1 MKNLIAVYTQSQ
13 ALPGIHLFC
22 GKDPFRE
29 QYSSIYVQYGKAIE
43 QELAKPEMIEFEGSS
58 YKTMYAYAT
67 NAHILAKIDLQNYFD
82 IALLVQTFETEF
94 DLTDIRLCIS
104 PDAWKKLMKASY
116 LKLVHFDEKFYFQI
130 YDAKFNMKET
140 VLINVKSSQ
149 FTSDGFVENNIKYD
163 DVFQAKN
170 EEKSAG
176 VIYGAA
182 HLHNLSSAFNDKDIN
197 LHFRIQDSRKCTSV
211 FVIKDSVCTGELL
224 ICPILGKNYS

>member
-1 MKNLIAVYTQSQ
+1 MKNLISVYTHSQ

-29 QYSSIYVQYGKAIE
+29 QYNSIYIQYGKAID
-43 QELAKPEMIEFEGSS
+43 QKLTASEMIEVNGTS

-82 IALLVQTFETEF
+82 IALLIQTFETEF

-130 YDAKFNMKET
+130 YDSKLNMKGT
-140 VLINVKSSQ
+140 ILINVKSSQ
-149 FTSDGFVENNIKYD
+149 FTSDGFIENNIRYD

-176 VIYGAA
+176 VIYGAG
-182 HLHNLSSAFNDKDIN
+182 HLHNLSSAFNEKDIN

-211 FVIKDSVCTGELL
+211 FVVKNSVCTGELL
-224 ICPILGKNYS
+224 ICPIFSEN

>member
-1 MKNLIAVYTQSQ
+1 MKNLISVYTQSQ
-13 ALPGIHLFC
+13 AIPGIHLFC

-29 QYSSIYVQYGKAIE
+29 QYNSIYIQYGKAID
-43 QELAKPEMIEFEGSS
+43 QKLTAPEMIEVNGTS

-67 NAHILAKIDLQNYFD
+67 NGHILAKIDLQNYFD
-82 IALLVQTFETEF
+82 IALLIKTFETEF

-104 PDAWKKLMKASY
+104 PDSWKKLMKASY

-130 YDAKFNMKET
+130 YDSKFNMKET

-149 FTSDGFVENNIKYD
+149 FTSDGFIENNIRYD

-176 VIYGAA
+176 IIYGAA
-182 HLHNLSSAFNDKDIN
+182 NLHSLTSAFNDKDIN

-211 FVIKDSVCTGELL
+211 FVVKNSVCTGELL
-224 ICPILGKNYS
+224 ICPVLSENYF

>member
-1 MKNLIAVYTQSQ
+1 MKNLISVYTHSQ
-13 ALPGIHLFC
+13 AIPGIHLFC

-29 QYSSIYVQYGKAIE
+29 QYSSIYIQYGKAID
-43 QELAKPEMIEFEGSS
+43 QKLTAPEMIEFEGRS
-58 YKTMYAYAT
+58 YRTMYAYAT

-82 IALLVQTFETEF
+82 IALLIKTFETEF

-104 PDAWKKLMKASY
+104 PDSWKKLMKASY
-116 LKLVHFDEKFYFQI
+116 LKPVHFDEKFYFQI
-130 YDAKFNMKET
+130 YDSKLNMKET

-149 FTSDGFVENNIKYD
+149 FTSDGFIENNIRYD

-176 VIYGAA
+176 IIYGAG
-182 HLHNLSSAFNDKDIN
+182 HLHSLSTAFNEKDIN

-211 FVIKDSVCTGELL
+211 FVVKNSVCTGELL
-224 ICPILGKNYS
+224 ICPVFSEN

>member
-1 MKNLIAVYTQSQ
+1 MKNLISVYTHSQ
-13 ALPGIHLFC
+13 AIPGIHLFC

-29 QYSSIYVQYGKAIE
+29 QYSSIYIQYGKAID
-43 QELAKPEMIEFEGSS
+43 QKLTAPEMIEFEGRS
-58 YKTMYAYAT
+58 YRTMYAYAT

-82 IALLVQTFETEF
+82 IALLIKTFETEF

-104 PDAWKKLMKASY
+104 PDSWKKLMKASY
-116 LKLVHFDEKFYFQI
+116 LKPVHFDEKFYFQI
-130 YDAKFNMKET
+130 YDSKLNMKET

-149 FTSDGFVENNIKYD
+149 FTSDGFIENNIRYD

-176 VIYGAA
+176 IIYGAG
-182 HLHNLSSAFNDKDIN
+182 HLHSLSTAFNEKDIN

-211 FVIKDSVCTGELL
+211 FVVKNSVCTGELL
-224 ICPILGKNYS
+224 ICAVFSEN

>member
-1 MKNLIAVYTQSQ
+1 MKNLISVYPQSQ
-13 ALPGIHLFC
+13 VLPGIHLFC

-29 QYSSIYVQYGKAIE
+29 QYSSIYIQYGKAID
-43 QELAKPEMIEFEGSS
+43 QKLTAPEMIEFEGRS

-82 IALLVQTFETEF
+82 IALLIQTFETEF

-104 PDAWKKLMKASY
+104 PDSWKKLMKASY
-116 LKLVHFDEKFYFQI
+116 LKLVQFDENFYFQI
-130 YDAKFNMKET
+130 YDAKLNTKET

-149 FTSDGFVENNIKYD
+149 FTSKGFIENNIRYD

-176 VIYGAA
+176 IIYGAA
-182 HLHNLSSAFNDKDIN
+182 NLHSLTSAFNDKDIN

-211 FVIKDSVCTGELL
+211 FVVKNSVCTGELL
-224 ICPILGKNYS
+224 ICPVLSENYF

>member
-1 MKNLIAVYTQSQ
+1 MKNLISVYTQSQ
-13 ALPGIHLFC
+13 VLPGIHLFC

-29 QYSSIYVQYGKAIE
+29 QYSSIYIQYGKAID
-43 QELAKPEMIEFEGSS
+43 QKLTAPEMIEVNGTS

-82 IALLVQTFETEF
+82 IALLVQTFEIEF
-94 DLTDIRLCIS
+94 ELTDIRLCIS
-104 PDAWKKLMKASY
+104 PDSWKKLMKASY

-130 YDAKFNMKET
+130 YDAKLNMKET

-149 FTSDGFVENNIKYD
+149 FTSDGFIENNIRYD

-176 VIYGAA
+176 IIYGAA
-182 HLHNLSSAFNDKDIN
+182 NLHSLTSAFNDKDIN

-211 FVIKDSVCTGELL
+211 FVVKNSVCTGELL
-224 ICPILGKNYS
+224 ICPVLSEN

>member
-1 MKNLIAVYTQSQ
+1 MKNLIEIYSAQS
-13 ALPGIHLFC
+13 LPGIHLFC

-29 QYSSIYVQYGKAIE
+29 YCSSIYIQYGKAIE
-43 QELAKPEMIEFEGSS
+43 QKLAKPEMIESEGRSI
-58 YKTMYAYAT
+58 KTMYAYAT

-82 IALLVQTFETEF
+82 IALLIQTLETEF

-104 PDAWKKLMKASY
+104 PDSWKKLMKASY

-149 FTSDGFVENNIKYD
+149 FTSDGFIENNIRYD
-163 DVFQAKN
+163 DVFQSKN

-176 VIYGAA
+176 VIYGAG
-182 HLHNLSSAFNDKDIN
+182 HLHSLSTAFNDKDIN
-197 LHFRIQDSRKCTSV
+197 LHFRIQDGRKCTSV
-211 FVIKDSVCTGELL
+211 FVVKNSVCTGELL
-224 ICPILGKNYS
+224 ILPVLSENYI

>member
-1 MKNLIAVYTQSQ
+1 MKNLISVYTHSQ
-13 ALPGIHLFC
+13 AIPGIHLFC

-29 QYSSIYVQYGKAIE
+29 QYSSIYIQYGKAID
-43 QELAKPEMIEFEGSS
+43 QKLTAPEMIEFEGRS
-58 YKTMYAYAT
+58 YRTMYAYAT

-82 IALLVQTFETEF
+82 IALLIKTFETEF

-104 PDAWKKLMKASY
+104 PDSWKKLMKASY
-116 LKLVHFDEKFYFQI
+116 LKPVHFDEKFYFQI
-130 YDAKFNMKET
+130 YDSKLNMKET

-149 FTSDGFVENNIKYD
+149 FTSDGFIENNIRYD

-176 VIYGAA
+176 IIYGAG
-182 HLHNLSSAFNDKDIN
+182 HLHSLSTAFNEKDIN

-211 FVIKDSVCTGELL
+211 FVVKNSVCTGELL
-224 ICPILGKNYS
+224 ICPVCSEN

>member
-1 MKNLIAVYTQSQ
+1 MKNLISVYTQSQ
-13 ALPGIHLFC
+13 AIPGIHLFC

-29 QYSSIYVQYGKAIE
+29 QYSSIYIQYGKAID
-43 QELAKPEMIEFEGSS
+43 QKLTAPEMIESEGRS

-94 DLTDIRLCIS
+94 ELTDVRLCIS
-104 PDAWKKLMKASY
+104 PDSWKKLMKANY
-116 LKLVHFDEKFYFQI
+116 LKLVHFDENFYFQI
-130 YDAKFNMKET
+130 YDAKLNMKET

-149 FTSDGFVENNIKYD
+149 FTSKGFIENNVKYD

-176 VIYGAA
+176 IIYGAA
-182 HLHNLSSAFNDKDIN
+182 HLHSLSTAFNEKDIN
-197 LHFRIQDSRKCTSV
+197 LHFRIQDSKKCTSV
-211 FVIKDSVCTGELL
+211 FVVKNSVCTGELL
-224 ICPILGKNYS
+224 ICPVLSENYF